1 MARKLPVLAKK
12 HQGFLQRLHNSAVWN
27 FLSVLIRELPAKVA
41 LAVVL
46 MVAASFTEGIGL
58 ILLLPLLQL
67 IGFPAQSGSIE
78 GITNYLTSFFALIGL
93 PLTLVSVLG
102 VYVAV
107 MCFYALFTRW
117 QSITSS
123 SIQFD
128 FQARLRQRLY
138 RAIVN
143 TNWLF
148 FSRNRASTFTHALT
162 AEIDRV
168 GWGTQQMLQFL
179 ATLLVL
185 FVYLF
190 IALQIS
196 ALTTGIV
203 VLFGLVLLFVLRK
216 KIYVARRKGESVST
230 NTKDLYGAITEH
242 LDGMK
247 TVKSYGAQ
255 ETNISIFSDL
265 NKSIKNS
272 YIAYV
277 RNSSDMEALFTI
289 GSVVILSAAL
299 IVLIDVLHLPAASVL
314 LLLFLFFRII
324 PQFSGL
330 QRSYQAFVNMLPSF
344 ENVQSVQ
351 ARCEA
356 EAERELDLHD
366 EIPLQSRITVE
377 DASFKYEDNTRPAV
391 DRVSVAIQAGKMT
404 AIVGPSGAGKTTLA
418 DLIMGLIE
426 PQTGRICID
435 AIPLDHERLYAWRN
449 KIGYVAQETFLFND
463 TVRANLLWAAPTATD
478 DDLRDALHV
487 AAAEE
492 FVTDLPQGL
501 DTVLGDRGV
510 RLSGGESQR
519 LALARALLRKPTL
532 LLLDEATSNLDSENE
547 RRVQNAIDALHGDM
561 SIVII
566 THRLSTV
573 RNADIIH
580 VLEKGEIVE
589 SGTWTSLLDK
599 KQGRFRKLCEV
610 QGVA

>member
-1 MARKLPVLAKK
+1 MASELPVLAKK
-12 HQGFLQRLHNSAVWN
+12 HQVFLQRLDNSAVWN
-27 FLSVLIRELPAKVA
+27 FLSVLIGELPAKVV

-46 MVAASFTEGIGL
+46 MVAASFTEGVGL
-58 ILLLPLLQL
+58 VLLLPLLQL
-67 IGFPAQSGSIE
+67 IGFTAQSGSIE
-78 GITNYLTSFFALIGL
+78 GMTNYLTSFFALIGL

-102 VYVAV
+102 VYVAI
-107 MCFYALFTRW
+107 MCLYALLTRW
-117 QSITSS
+117 ENTTSS

-128 FQARLRQRLY
+128 FQARLRQQLY

-168 GWGTQQMLQFL
+168 GGGTQQMLQFL
-179 ATLLVL
+179 ATLIVL
-185 FVYLF
+185 CVYLF

-196 ALTTGIV
+196 ALTTGVV
-203 VLFGLVLLFVLRK
+203 VLSGVALLFVLRQ
-216 KIYVARRKGESVST
+216 KIYVARRKGESVSR

-255 ETNISIFSDL
+255 EHNVSIFTDLNTNIMH
-265 NKSIKNS
+265 S

-299 IVLIDVLHLPAASVL
+299 IVLIEVLHLPAASVL

-344 ENVQSVQ
+344 ENVEGVQ

-356 EAERELDLHD
+356 EAEREIDVHDDL
-366 EIPLQSRITVE
+366 PLQERITV
-377 DASFKYEDNTRPAV
+377 DDVSFAYVDNTQPAV
-391 DRVSVAIQAGKMT
+391 DRVSVAIQAGEMT

-418 DLIMGLIE
+418 DLIMGLVE

-435 AIPLDHERLYAWRN
+435 AIQLDHERLYAWRN

-463 TVRANLLWAAPTATD
+463 TVRANLLWASPSATED
-478 DDLRDALHV
+478 ELRDALRV

-492 FVTDLPQGL
+492 FVMNLPQGL
-501 DTVLGDRGV
+501 DTLLGDRGV
-510 RLSGGESQR
+510 RLSGGERQR
-519 LALARALLRKPTL
+519 LALARALLRKPTV

-573 RNADIIH
+573 RNADIVH
-580 VLEKGEIVE
+580 VLENGRIVE
-589 SGTWTSLLDK
+589 SGTWTSLLEK
-599 KQGRFRKLCEV
+599 KRGRFRELCKA